1 MVMSESRGRSR
12 IIENILT
19 NSKNTHNL
27 SHSKERRQS
36 NSKERVNK
44 SRE

>member
-1 MVMSESRGRSR
+1 MSESRGRSK

-27 SHSKERRQS
+27 SNSKERRQS
-36 NSKERVNK
+36 NSKERIHK
-44 SRE
+44 SRD